1 VKVKRSFFSAVLLS
15 LAAIG
20 GVFLMLSPVVAQ
32 RNSMVRM
39 WGVPD
44 DWTHHHLIFSDPGS
58 FADAVNHGSFE
69 RWYKVV
75 TDPRFVIQQ
84 AKRAGRGTGIDG
96 ERRGRRRKSP
106 LHNDWTMSLGSGGIV
121 GAGQYPA
128 KFPFGTTTNCAN
140 NFVVYNTGLAGSS
153 SQPTIIAYS
162 NLYSSCSGSV
172 PSVYWQYNTAYPQGS
187 ATGDGS
193 AITTSVVLSS
203 TGAQLAFVQNNSSNV
218 ASLVLLKW
226 QSSSSLVQMDTGTNN
241 VTPSNYPTC
250 TAPCMTRLSFN
261 GSANDTNSPPF
272 YDYADDIMYVGDN
285 SGKLHKFTGVFL
297 GTPAEVTVSWPIAV
311 SSNVLTGPV
320 YDSGTKHIF
329 VADSGGFLYSYTTA
343 GAAVMKSSQLAA
355 TGSKGIV
362 DAPLV
367 DSSTGFVYVF
377 VGDDESTN
385 TSGTYNCDNATGC
398 NGVFQFSASNSTIGT
413 GVCRPTSATA
423 WSGSNCGRESVF
435 GVGATSIVIYDGSFD
450 QIYYAGSGTSGNL
463 WTCAINDSS
472 GTPRP
477 KLMQIAMSA
486 FVTSGDVVSPAANV
500 INPLTSAAGGACSP
514 VTEVFGSGG
523 TTDDYIFLSVTANG
537 NVGDGGT
544 CTGACLYNFLVSTN
558 GTSTTVPTAATAG
571 LATTG
576 GSSGIIMDNISTT
589 SGASQIYF
597 SSLANE
603 TCVGN
608 GTTGSGTGG
617 CAVQASQAAP

>member
-1 VKVKRSFFSAVLLS
+1 MEVKRSFFSAAPLL
-15 LAAIG
+15 LATIG
-20 GVFLMLSPVVAQ
+20 GVFLVLSPVVA
-32 RNSMVRM
+32 RTNSGVRM

-44 DWTHHHLIFSDPGS
+44 DWTHHHLIFSAPGS
-58 FADAVNHGSFE
+58 FADAVNRGSFE

-75 TDPRFVIQQ
+75 TDPRFIIQQ
-84 AKRAGRGTGIDG
+84 AKRDGRATGIDG
-96 ERRGRRRKSP
+96 WRRRRKSP
-106 LHNDWTMSLGSGGIV
+106 LRNDWTMSLGSGGIV

-128 KFPFGTTTNCAN
+128 KFPFGTTSASCAN
-140 NFVVYNTGLAGSS
+140 DFVVYNTGLAGTSS
-153 SQPTIIAYS
+153 LPTIIAYN

-172 PSVYWQYNTAYPQGS
+172 PSVHWQYNTAYPQS
-187 ATGDGS
+187 STTGDGS
-193 AITTSVVLSS
+193 AITTSVVLSADG
-203 TGAQLAFVQNNSSNV
+203 TQLAFVQNNSSNV

-241 VTPSNYPTC
+241 VTPSNYSAC
-250 TAPCMTRLSFN
+250 IAPCMTRLTFN

-272 YDYADDIMYVGDN
+272 YDYADDTMYVGDN

-297 GTPAEVTVSWPIAV
+297 ATPAEVTVTWPIAV
-311 SSNVLTGPV
+311 SSNVLTAPV
-320 YDSGTKHIF
+320 YDAGTEHIF
-329 VADSGGFLYSYTTA
+329 VGDSAGFLYSYTTA
-343 GAAVMKSSQLAA
+343 GAAVMKSSQLAP

-367 DSSTGFVYVF
+367 DSSAGFVYVF

-385 TSGTYNCDNATGC
+385 TAGTYNCNNAAGC
-398 NGVFQFSASNSTIGT
+398 NGVFQFAAGNSTIGT
-413 GVCRPTSATA
+413 GVCSPTSATA
-423 WSGSNCGRESVF
+423 WSGNNCGKESVF
-435 GVGATSIVIYDGSFD
+435 GIGATSIVIYAGSFD
-450 QIYYAGSGTSGNL
+450 QIYYAGSGTTGNL
-463 WTCAINDSS
+463 WTCAANDNS

-477 KLMQIAMSA
+477 KLMQVAMSA
-486 FVTSGDVVSPAANV
+486 FVPSGDVVGTAANV
-500 INPLTSAAGGACSP
+500 INPLTSAGGACSP

-608 GTTGSGTGG
+608 GTTGNGTGG

>member
-1 VKVKRSFFSAVLLS
+1 MKVKRSFFSASTLLS

-20 GVFLMLSPVVAQ
+20 GVFLALRPVVAQ
-32 RNSMVRM
+32 TNSGVRM

-44 DWTHHHLIFSDPGS
+44 DWTHHHLIFSAPGS

-75 TDPRFVIQQ
+75 TDPRFIIQQ
-84 AKRAGRGTGIDG
+84 AKRDGRATGIDG
-96 ERRGRRRKSP
+96 WRRRRKSP
-106 LHNDWTMSLGSGGIV
+106 LRNDWTMSLGSGGIV

-128 KFPFGTTTNCAN
+128 KFPFGTTSASCAN
-140 NFVVYNTGLAGSS
+140 DFVVYNTGLAGTS

-172 PSVYWQYNTAYPQGS
+172 PSVHWQYNTAYPQS
-187 ATGDGS
+187 STTGDGS
-193 AITTSVVLSS
+193 AITTSVALSVDG
-203 TGAQLAFVQNNSSNV
+203 TQLAFVQNNSSNV

-241 VTPSNYPTC
+241 VTPSNYSAC
-250 TAPCMTRLSFN
+250 TAPCMTRLTFN

-272 YDYADDIMYVGDN
+272 YDYADDTMYVGDN

-297 GTPAEVTVSWPIAV
+297 GTPAEVTVTWPIAV
-311 SSNVLTGPV
+311 SSNVLTAPV
-320 YDSGTKHIF
+320 YDAGTEHIF
-329 VADSGGFLYSYTTA
+329 VGDSGGFLYSYTTA
-343 GAAVMKSSQLAA
+343 GAAVMKSSQLAP

-367 DSSTGFVYVF
+367 DSSAGFVYVF

-385 TSGTYNCDNATGC
+385 TAGTYNCNNATGC
-398 NGVFQFSASNSTIGT
+398 NGVFQFAAGNSTIGT

-423 WSGSNCGRESVF
+423 WSGNNCGEESVF
-435 GVGATSIVIYDGSFD
+435 GVGATSIVIYAGSFD
-450 QIYYAGSGTSGNL
+450 QIYYAGSGTTGNL
-463 WTCAINDSS
+463 WTCAANDNS

-477 KLMQIAMSA
+477 KLMQVAMSA
-486 FVTSGDVVSPAANV
+486 FVPSGDVVGTAANV
-500 INPLTSAAGGACSP
+500 INPLTSAGGGACSP
-514 VTEVFGSGG
+514 VTEIFGSGG

-597 SSLANE
+597 SSLASE

>member
-1 VKVKRSFFSAVLLS
+1 VKVKRSFFSAALLL
-15 LAAIG
+15 LATIG
-20 GVFLMLSPVVAQ
+20 GGFLVLSPVVAQ
-32 RNSMVRM
+32 TNSVVRM

-44 DWTHHHLIFSDPGS
+44 DWTHHHLIFSAPGS

-69 RWYKVV
+69 RWDKVV
-75 TDPRFVIQQ
+75 TDPRFIIQQ
-84 AKRAGRGTGIDG
+84 AKRAGRATRIDG
-96 ERRGRRRKSP
+96 GHRRRKRP

-128 KFPFGTTTNCAN
+128 KFPFGTTTASCAN
-140 NFVVYNTGLAGSS
+140 DFVVYNTGLAGSS

-172 PSVYWQYNTAYPQGS
+172 PSVYWQYNTAYPQS
-187 ATGDGS
+187 ITTGDGS
-193 AITTSVVLSS
+193 AITTSVALSADG
-203 TGAQLAFVQNNSSNV
+203 TQLAFVQNNSSNV

-226 QSSSSLVQMDTGTNN
+226 KSSSSLVQMDTATNN
-241 VTPSNYPTC
+241 VTPSNYSTC
-250 TAPCMTRLSFN
+250 TTPCMTRLTFN

-297 GTPAEVTVSWPIAV
+297 GTPAEVTVTWPIAV
-311 SSNVLTGPV
+311 SPNVLTAPV
-320 YDSGTKHIF
+320 YDAGTEHIF
-329 VADSGGFLYSYTTA
+329 VGDSGGFLYSYTTA
-343 GAAVMKSSQLAA
+343 GAAVMKSSQLAP

-362 DAPLV
+362 DAPVV
-367 DSSTGFVYVF
+367 DSSAGFVYVF

-385 TSGTYNCDNATGC
+385 TAGTYNCDNATGC
-398 NGVFQFSASNSTIGT
+398 NGVFQFATANSAIGT
-413 GVCRPTSATA
+413 GVCSPTSATA
-423 WSGSNCGRESVF
+423 WSGSNCGKESVF
-435 GVGATSIVIYDGSFD
+435 GVGATSIVIYAGSFD
-450 QIYYAGSGTSGNL
+450 QIYYAGSGTTGNL
-463 WTCAINDSS
+463 WTCAANDSS

-477 KLMQIAMSA
+477 KLMQVAMSA
-486 FVTSGDVVSPAANV
+486 FVPSGDVVGTAANV

-537 NVGDGGT
+537 NVGDGGS

-608 GTTGSGTGG
+608 GTTGNGTGG